1 MHSEPKSRMIYTNI
15 QNHNIRYEKVR
26 SGIKD
31 EEVSHADVEELC
43 IQNLMRSVPG
53 YT

>member
-1 MHSEPKSRMIYTNI
+1 MHSKPKSIMIYTNI